1 MGDRHD
7 PLAAFFMNGTVEGEE
22 VFIPLDQ
29 IVGGQERCGFGW
41 NMLMDCLAEG
51 RSISLPA
58 GSIACGK
65 LSVAGVGA
73 YARIRKQF
81 KVPIAELEGVQ
92 EHMARIA
99 SNTYIMTAAQHL
111 TNSMLA
117 QHEQPAVISAIMKQQ
132 CTSRG
137 RMIVNDAMDVLGG
150 AGICNGPNNFM
161 ATNYMSTPIA
171 VTVEGANTLTRSLI
185 QFGQGLTRSHP
196 HLLSVIRSIQ
206 AGDDQK
212 GFNEALAKMIGHG
225 VLNAGRSIARQPL
238 ASLQSKDNLEKY
250 YSGQLER
257 MSAHFAL
264 CADLSL
270 TIGGK
275 IKFAEMLSGRF
286 ADVLSNIYLGY
297 AVLWFHSKYPAK
309 GSEKVVDYAMKN
321 ILCDIQEAFQGIWQN
336 FPIRPVGWAMK
347 AACFPIGLPYTRPDD
362 KLTSAVSNLITKP
375 SETRDLLMEDVF
387 ISKDPNDRLNLLTT
401 SLATCVEADIVLGKL
416 RKEKRD
422 ATADEQ
428 KLIDK
433 AEAAREI
440 IIQVDSFKGLGQE
453 IAQGWQTNDRPA
465 LQHDI
470 YTNLKADTA

>member
-1 MGDRHD
+1 VFEGITVFLLERQHEGLRMGDRHD
-7 PLAAFFMNGTVEGEE
+7 PLAAFFMNGTVEGED

-132 CTSRG
+132 CTHRG
-137 RMIVNDAMDVLGG
+137 RMVVNDAMDVLGG

-212 GFNEALAKMIGHG
+212 GFTEALVKMIQHG
-225 VLNAGRSIARQPL
+225 AANAGRSIIRQPGSAL
-238 ASLQSKDNLEKY
+238 ASNQ
-250 YSGQLER
+250 
-257 MSAHFAL
+257 
-264 CADLSL
+264 
-270 TIGGK
+270 I
-275 IKFAEMLSGRF
+275 
-286 ADVLSNIYLGY
+286 
-297 AVLWFHSKYPAK
+297 
-309 GSEKVVDYAMKN
+309 
-321 ILCDIQEAFQGIWQN
+321 
-336 FPIRPVGWAMK
+336 
-347 AACFPIGLPYTRPDD
+347 
-362 KLTSAVSNLITKP
+362 
-375 SETRDLLMEDVF
+375 
-387 ISKDPNDRLNLLTT
+387 
-401 SLATCVEADIVLGKL
+401 
-416 RKEKRD
+416 
-422 ATADEQ
+422 
-428 KLIDK
+428 
-433 AEAAREI
+433 
-440 IIQVDSFKGLGQE
+440 
-453 IAQGWQTNDRPA
+453 
-465 LQHDI
+465 
-470 YTNLKADTA
+470 